1 MRGGEERGSRLTRWD
16 TPAAPMICVAM
27 AYAVFLLIRLGLTGF
42 DPSYFITAGADYVDV
57 QQAPAN
63 LTLHENPRGYDGQ
76 FFYRF
81 ALDPLTSESTEH
93 GIRLDLPAYRQQRI
107 GYPLLVWAFSLG
119 RPALVPA
126 MLILVNY
133 LGLCI
138 LGWLGGKYAQILGKH
153 ALWGLALALYP
164 GFMLTLARDLSEIVA
179 ACFLVAALL
188 AVRAKRT
195 SLAAVL
201 LALCVLTRE
210 TTLIVVAALLLA
222 GFINT
227 VWKRED
233 LRWAW
238 YFLPC
243 GVYAVWQLVLYWNWG
258 QSSFHS
264 HGGTFGL
271 PFAGILGKLRASAAL
286 SSRTEIISMAELALL
301 LAHGLV
307 TLWALRACRALPGEW
322 LAWLFY
328 AGLAALLGYVVWNDD
343 WNYLRVLS
351 EFYVLSLPVLL
362 ASRIRVIVP
371 LFSAWALLWLFLF
384 LTRSELHHLV
394 SGG

>member
-1 MRGGEERGSRLTRWD
+1 MAC
-16 TPAAPMICVAM
+16 AAVV
-27 AYAVFLLIRLGLTGF
+27 YAVFLLIRLGLNGF
-42 DPSYFITAGADYVDV
+42 DPSYFITAGSDYVDAE
-57 QQAPAN
+57 QAPAN
-63 LTLHENPRGYDGQ
+63 LTLHENPHGYDGQ

-81 ALDPLTSESTEH
+81 ALNPLTSEATEH

-119 RPALVPA
+119 SPALVPV

-138 LGWLGGKYAQILGKH
+138 LGWLGGKYAQVLGKH
-153 ALWGLALALYP
+153 ALWGLVLALYP

-179 ACFLVAALL
+179 ACLLVAALL
-188 AVRAKRT
+188 AVRARKT
-195 SLAAVL
+195 PVAAAL

-210 TTLIVVAALLLA
+210 TSLIVVAALLLA
-222 GFINT
+222 GFLNT
-227 VWKRED
+227 VLKRED

-243 GVYAVWQLVLYWNWG
+243 AVYALWQLVLYWNWG
-258 QSSFHS
+258 HSTFYS

-271 PFAGILGKLRASAAL
+271 PFAGVLEKLRASAAL
-286 SSRTEIISMAELALL
+286 SSRTDIISTAELALL
-301 LAHGLV
+301 LVHGIV
-307 TLWALRACRALPGEW
+307 TLWALRVNRALPGEW

-328 AGLAALLGYVVWNDD
+328 AGLATLLGYVVWNDD

-351 EFYVLSLPVLL
+351 EFYVLSLPILL
-362 ASRIRVIVP
+362 TSRLRVIAP
-371 LFSAWALLWLFLF
+371 LFSAWAVLWLFLF
-384 LTRSELHHLV
+384 LTRSELHHVLAW
-394 SGG
+394 G